1 MSKENIE
8 IVRKIVE
15 LLNQLLVAD
24 ETSREET
31 KTDIPETVEMLTVRE
46 CTEAVKGLS
55 EYTIRQLVKSGK
67 LPSIRTGKGKHGKIL
82 INKSDLLSCFR

>member
-1 MSKENIE
+1 ME
-8 IVRKIVE
+8 IVKKIVE

-46 CTEAVKGLS
+46 CTETVKGLS

-67 LPSIRTGKGKHGKIL
+67 LPFIRTGKGKRGKIL
-82 INKSDLLSCFR
+82 INKSDLMSCFR

>member
-24 ETSREET
+24 ETFREET

-46 CTEAVKGLS
+46 CTEAVKWLS
-55 EYTIRQLVKSGK
+55 EYTVRQLVKSGK
-67 LPSIRTGKGKHGKIL
+67 LPFIRTGEGKRGKIL
-82 INKSDLLSCFR
+82 INKTDLISCFH

>member
-1 MSKENIE
+1 ME
-8 IVRKIVE
+8 IVKKIVE

-46 CTEAVKGLS
+46 CTETVKGLS
-55 EYTIRQLVKSGK
+55 EYSL
-67 LPSIRTGKGKHGKIL
+67 
-82 INKSDLLSCFR
+82 